1 MRITSAG
8 YVGIGDTAPDA
19 PLYVNGSAYSSGY
32 GGLRV
37 VGAGS
42 GAGSTN
48 ADIIADFGIGTSGT
62 VSGVWLGGRTD
73 ETTGII
79 GSKTASGNIAFE
91 VYQSGWKERMRITN
105 AGNVGI
111 GTDSPAQILEV
122 NPGTAADPIIQ
133 ITNSNAAA
141 YRPSLR
147 LDNQATGGRSYRM
160 FSTSGSD
167 GVYGGGK
174 FAIYDDDAGAGRLTI
189 DSSGNLMVGKT
200 AINTA
205 GNGGELRAN
214 GQLLAIATD
223 INPFFGARLNSD
235 GDLIVFRKDTTTVG
249 NIGTYGGDLSIGTG
263 DTGLRFIDANDAIY
277 PFDTST
283 GLLRGSAIELGD
295 PNYRFKNLH
304 LSGGINFGNTGGSV
318 TSRLL
323 DDYEEGTFNCSI
335 HDGATT
341 PTQTQYGYYT
351 KIGNV
356 CHIYGQTTIQGASS
370 NGSILRISLPFSTPS
385 VARGGIAVGLNQPIA
400 VSGNDIDLHL
410 VVELNTNVIYIVS
423 TDPAGG
429 HTHLT
434 FNNLGYGIFSFGGT
448 YTVA

>member
-1 MRITSAG
+1 
-8 YVGIGDTAPDA
+8 
-19 PLYVNGSAYSSGY
+19 
-32 GGLRV
+32 
-37 VGAGS
+37 
-42 GAGSTN
+42 
-48 ADIIADFGIGTSGT
+48 
-62 VSGVWLGGRTD
+62 
-73 ETTGII
+73 
-79 GSKTASGNIAFE
+79 
-91 VYQSGWKERMRITN
+91 MRITN

-249 NIGTYGGDLSIGTG
+249 SIGSLTSGRDLHVNSTGGILTFESNFNSTERQVVFG
-263 DTGLRFIDANDAIY
+263 DTY
-277 PFDTST
+277 
-283 GLLRGSAIELGD
+283 LGPRAAD
-295 PNYRFKNLH
+295 NNAVDLGRSVSQFKNLY
-304 LSGGINFGNTGGSV
+304 LSGGMYVGGTGSANY
-318 TSRLL
+318 L
-323 DDYEEGTFNCSI
+323 DDYEEGNWSPGVDTGTLSTGAQSTYIKIGRIVHCQCKITNFSDTTSSNSFAITNLPFTFFSSDRAAISTNVLSTNVSNTNLK
-335 HDGATT
+335 DLNGYLEPGNKLRLYASVTGG
-341 PTQTQYGYYT
+341 GYYALRYSDLLSSSST
-351 KIGNV
+351 LYIG
-356 CHIYGQTTIQGASS
+356 
-370 NGSILRISLPFSTPS
+370 FS
-385 VARGGIAVGLNQPIA
+385 
-400 VSGNDIDLHL
+400 
-410 VVELNTNVIYIVS
+410 YF
-423 TDPAGG
+423 TD
-429 HTHLT
+429 
-434 FNNLGYGIFSFGGT
+434 S
-448 YTVA
+448 